1 MGFLTLFGL
10 QLVSVDEIARYVN
23 AVNVWM
29 RAKILRITY
38 RESSWL
44 CVYCVKTVV
53 SREAS
58 RLLYIAGMST
68 L

>member
-1 MGFLTLFGL
+1 MF
-10 QLVSVDEIARYVN
+10 YVN
-23 AVNVWM
+23 AVFSPV
-29 RAKILRITY
+29 IVEISLEQVLGTY

-53 SREAS
+53 SKEAS
-58 RLLYIAGMST
+58 RLLYMAGMST